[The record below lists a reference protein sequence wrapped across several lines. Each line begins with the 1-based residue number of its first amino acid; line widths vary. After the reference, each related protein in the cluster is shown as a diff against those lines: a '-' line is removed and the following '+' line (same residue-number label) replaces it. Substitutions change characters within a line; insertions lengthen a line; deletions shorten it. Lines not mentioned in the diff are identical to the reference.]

1 MVFLPMNEITA
12 PSKSFRI
19 ALLGNPNTGKTTLFN
34 VLTGLNHRVGNY
46 PGVTVEIK
54 KGSFVHQS
62 NAIEILDIPG
72 TYSLAPR
79 SPDELLSV
87 ELVLGLNPLEKVP
100 DALLVIADASNL
112 ERNLYLATQAFETG
126 LPVILALSMVDLAT
140 ASGVKINFNL
150 LSEKLGIPVVAIHAS
165 KRKGLD
171 ELKNAIVAL
180 QTEKRMPP
188 EPVFSKDVVRCRAK
202 ILSLLGDKGSLFLA
216 GRLLFETDGFLAQQL
231 EQKLSL
237 SLIPA
242 ILECRT
248 ELKTLGI
255 NLVSIEAKSRY
266 AWIRELVQPCISKPE
281 SKVTGFTDRVD
292 RILTHKVFGMFFFFL
307 IMFSMFTAL
316 FVLAKPLMEWIG
328 EGKNLVGQGLESVL
342 PDGMLRSLLVDGLL
356 EGVGGVVVFLPQ
368 IVILFGFLSV
378 LEDCGYMARAAFL
391 MDRVMAKCGLSGK
404 SFIPLLSSVACA
416 VPGVLATRVIEDK
429 RDRLAT
435 ILVAPLMS
443 CSARLPVYV
452 LFIGAF
458 LTEGYGWWFPGIV
471 LFLMYGIGFVTAPL
485 AAMLFKSTILKGKGA
500 PFLMELPVYKT
511 PSFSVV
517 FARVYEASVS
527 FLKRAGT
534 LIAATM
540 VIIWAVLYFP
550 YVSSTGENYPER
562 IAATENKAEQDALL
576 LEWKKNSFLGRV
588 GQSIE
593 PVVKPLGWDWRIG
606 VATLA
611 SFPARE
617 VVVGTLSIVFGLG
630 KDAQDEQQLLEILQK
645 ARWNDD
651 PDQPLLFNVPSALSL
666 MVFFA
671 LCCQCGST
679 LMVIRQETGTWF
691 WPAFTFIYMTSLAY
705 LAAML
710 TFQVG
715 ILFL

>member
-1 MVFLPMNEITA
+1 MHEITA
-12 PSKSFRI
+12 PLKSFRI

-140 ASGVKINFNL
+140 ASGVKIDFKA
-150 LSEKLGIPVVAIHAS
+150 LSEKLGIPVIAIHAS

-171 ELKNAIVAL
+171 ELKNAIVSL
-180 QTEKRMPP
+180 QAEKRMPP
-188 EPVFSKDVVRCRAK
+188 VPVFSQDVVSNRAK
-202 ILSLLGDKGSLFLA
+202 ILGLLGDKGSLFLA

-237 SLIPA
+237 SLTPA
-242 ILECRT
+242 ILESR
-248 ELKTLGI
+248 EALKSLGI

-266 AWIRELVQPCISKPE
+266 TWIREMVQPCVSKPE
-281 SKVTGFTDRVD
+281 GKVTGFTDLVD

-328 EGKNLVGQGLESVL
+328 EAKNFVGQGLESVL

-458 LTEGYGWWFPGIV
+458 LTEGYGWWFPGLV

-517 FARVYEASVS
+517 FARIYEASLS

-540 VIIWAVLYFP
+540 VLIWAVLYFP
-550 YVSSTGENYPER
+550 YISSTGENYPER
-562 IAATENKAEQDALL
+562 IAATEIKAEKDALL
-576 LEWKKNSFLGRV
+576 LEWKKNSYLGRA
-588 GQSIE
+588 GRSIE
-593 PVVKPLGWDWRIG
+593 PMVKPLGWDWRIG

-691 WPAFTFIYMTSLAY
+691 WPAFTFIYMTGLAY
-705 LAAML
+705 IAALL

-715 ILFL
+715 MLFL

>member
-1 MVFLPMNEITA
+1 MHEITA
-12 PSKSFRI
+12 PLKSFRI

-140 ASGVKINFNL
+140 ASGVKIDFKA
-150 LSEKLGIPVVAIHAS
+150 LSEKLGIPVIAIHAS

-171 ELKNAIVAL
+171 ELKNAIVSL

-188 EPVFSKDVVRCRAK
+188 VPVFSQDVVSNRAK
-202 ILSLLGDKGSLFLA
+202 ILGLLGDKGSLFLA

-237 SLIPA
+237 SLTPA
-242 ILECRT
+242 ILESR
-248 ELKTLGI
+248 EALKSLGI

-266 AWIRELVQPCISKPE
+266 AWIREMVQPCVSKPE
-281 SKVTGFTDRVD
+281 GKVTGFTDRVD

-328 EGKNLVGQGLESVL
+328 EGKSLVGQGLESVL
-342 PDGMLRSLLVDGLL
+342 PDGMLRSLLIDGLL

-458 LTEGYGWWFPGIV
+458 LTEGYGWWFPGLV

-500 PFLMELPVYKT
+500 PFLMELPVYKM

-517 FARVYEASVS
+517 FARIYEASLS

-540 VIIWAVLYFP
+540 VLIWAVLYFP

-562 IAATENKAEQDALL
+562 IAATEIKAEQDALL
-576 LEWKKNSFLGRV
+576 LEWKKNSYLGRA
-588 GQSIE
+588 GRSIE
-593 PVVKPLGWDWRIG
+593 PMVKPLGWDWRIG

-691 WPAFTFIYMTSLAY
+691 WPAFTFIYMTGLAY
-705 LAAML
+705 IAALL

-715 ILFL
+715 MLFL

>member
-1 MVFLPMNEITA
+1 MNEIT
-12 PSKSFRI
+12 PPLKSFRI

-62 NAIEILDIPG
+62 CVIEILDIPG

-140 ASGVKINFNL
+140 AAGVQIDFKA

-165 KRKGLD
+165 KRKGLE
-171 ELKNAIVAL
+171 ELKNAIVSL

-188 EPVFSKDVVRCRAK
+188 VPVFSKDVISNRAK
-202 ILSLLGDKGSLFLA
+202 ILGSLGEKGSLFLA
-216 GRLLFETDGFLAQQL
+216 GRLLFETDGFLAKQL

-237 SLIPA
+237 NLTTA
-242 ILECRT
+242 ILESRDA
-248 ELKTLGI
+248 LKSLGI

-266 AWIRELVQPCISKPE
+266 AWIREVVQPCVTKPE
-281 SKVTGFTDRVD
+281 NKVTGFTDKLD
-292 RILTHKVFGMFFFFL
+292 RILTHKVFGMFFFFI

-328 EGKNLVGQGLESVL
+328 EAKNLVGQGLENML
-342 PDGMLRSLLVDGLL
+342 PEGMLRSLLVDGLL

-458 LTEGYGWWFPGIV
+458 LTEGYGWWFPGLV

-485 AAMLFKSTILKGKGA
+485 AAMLFKGTILKGKGA
-500 PFLMELPVYKT
+500 PFLMELPVYKM

-517 FARVYEASVS
+517 FARIYEASLS

-540 VIIWAVLYFP
+540 VLIWAVLYFP

-562 IAATENKAEQDALL
+562 IAATENKEQQDALL
-576 LEWKKNSFLGRV
+576 LEWKKNSFLGRA
-588 GQSIE
+588 GRSIE
-593 PVVKPLGWDWRIG
+593 PIVKPLGWDWRIG

-630 KDAQDEQQLLEILQK
+630 KDAEDEQQLLEILQK
-645 ARWNDD
+645 AHWNDD

-705 LAAML
+705 LAALL

-715 ILFL
+715 MLLL

>member
-1 MVFLPMNEITA
+1 MHEITA
-12 PSKSFRI
+12 PLKSFRI

-140 ASGVKINFNL
+140 ASGVKIDFKA
-150 LSEKLGIPVVAIHAS
+150 LSEKLGIPVIAIHAS

-171 ELKNAIVAL
+171 ELKNAIVSL
-180 QTEKRMPP
+180 QAEKRMPP
-188 EPVFSKDVVRCRAK
+188 VPVFSQDVVSNRAK
-202 ILSLLGDKGSLFLA
+202 ILGLLGDKGSLFLA

-237 SLIPA
+237 SLTPA
-242 ILECRT
+242 ILESR
-248 ELKTLGI
+248 EALKSLGI

-266 AWIRELVQPCISKPE
+266 TWIREMVQPCVSKPE
-281 SKVTGFTDRVD
+281 GKVTGFTDRVD

-328 EGKNLVGQGLESVL
+328 EAKNFVGQGLESVL

-458 LTEGYGWWFPGIV
+458 LTEGYGWWFPGLV

-517 FARVYEASVS
+517 FARIYEASLS

-540 VIIWAVLYFP
+540 VLIWAVLYFP
-550 YVSSTGENYPER
+550 YFSSTGENYPER
-562 IAATENKAEQDALL
+562 IAATEIKAEQDALL
-576 LEWKKNSFLGRV
+576 LEWKKNSYLGRA
-588 GQSIE
+588 GRSIE
-593 PVVKPLGWDWRIG
+593 PMVKPLGWDWRIG

-691 WPAFTFIYMTSLAY
+691 WPAFTFIYMTGLAY
-705 LAAML
+705 IAALL

-715 ILFL
+715 MLFL

>member
-1 MVFLPMNEITA
+1 MHEITA
-12 PSKSFRI
+12 PLKSFRI

-126 LPVILALSMVDLAT
+126 LPVILALSMVDLAN
-140 ASGVKINFNL
+140 ASGVKIDFKK
-150 LSEKLGIPVVAIHAS
+150 LSEKLGIPVIAIHAS

-171 ELKNAIVAL
+171 ELKNAIVSL

-188 EPVFSKDVVRCRAK
+188 VPVFSQDVISNRAK
-202 ILSLLGDKGSLFLA
+202 ILGLLSDKGSLFLA

-237 SLIPA
+237 SLTPA
-242 ILECRT
+242 ILESR
-248 ELKTLGI
+248 EALKSLGI

-266 AWIRELVQPCISKPE
+266 AWIREMVQPCISKPE
-281 SKVTGFTDRVD
+281 GRVTGFTDRVD

-328 EGKNLVGQGLESVL
+328 EGKNLVGQGLENVL

-458 LTEGYGWWFPGIV
+458 LTEGYGWWFPGLV

-517 FARVYEASVS
+517 FARIYEASLS

-540 VIIWAVLYFP
+540 VLIWAVLYFP

-576 LEWKKNSFLGRV
+576 LEWKKNSFLGRA
-588 GQSIE
+588 GRSIE

-630 KDAQDEQQLLEILQK
+630 KDAEDEQQLLEILQK

-691 WPAFTFIYMTSLAY
+691 WPAFTFIYMTGLAY
-705 LAAML
+705 IAALL

-715 ILFL
+715 MLFL

>member
-1 MVFLPMNEITA
+1 
-12 PSKSFRI
+12 
-19 ALLGNPNTGKTTLFN
+19 
-34 VLTGLNHRVGNY
+34 
-46 PGVTVEIK
+46 
-54 KGSFVHQS
+54 
-62 NAIEILDIPG
+62 
-72 TYSLAPR
+72 
-79 SPDELLSV
+79 
-87 ELVLGLNPLEKVP
+87 
-100 DALLVIADASNL
+100 
-112 ERNLYLATQAFETG
+112 
-126 LPVILALSMVDLAT
+126 
-140 ASGVKINFNL
+140 
-150 LSEKLGIPVVAIHAS
+150 
-165 KRKGLD
+165 
-171 ELKNAIVAL
+171 
-180 QTEKRMPP
+180 
-188 EPVFSKDVVRCRAK
+188 
-202 ILSLLGDKGSLFLA
+202 
-216 GRLLFETDGFLAQQL
+216 
-231 EQKLSL
+231 
-237 SLIPA
+237 
-242 ILECRT
+242 
-248 ELKTLGI
+248 
-255 NLVSIEAKSRY
+255 
-266 AWIRELVQPCISKPE
+266 
-281 SKVTGFTDRVD
+281 VD

-328 EGKNLVGQGLESVL
+328 EGKSLVGQGLESVL

-458 LTEGYGWWFPGIV
+458 LTEGYGWWFPGLV

-517 FARVYEASVS
+517 FARIYEASLS

-540 VIIWAVLYFP
+540 VLIWAVLYFP

-562 IAATENKAEQDALL
+562 IAATEIKAEQDALL
-576 LEWKKNSFLGRV
+576 LEWKKNSFLGRA
-588 GQSIE
+588 GRLIE
-593 PVVKPLGWDWRIG
+593 PMVKPLGWDWRIG

-617 VVVGTLSIVFGLG
+617 VVVGTISIVFGLG
-630 KDAQDEQQLLEILQK
+630 KDAEDEQQLLEILQK
-645 ARWNDD
+645 AHWNDD

-691 WPAFTFIYMTSLAY
+691 WPAFTFIYMTGLAY
-705 LAAML
+705 IAALL

-715 ILFL
+715 MLF

>member
-1 MVFLPMNEITA
+1 MHEITA
-12 PSKSFRI
+12 PLKSFRI

-140 ASGVKINFNL
+140 ASGVKIDFKA
-150 LSEKLGIPVVAIHAS
+150 LSEKLGIPVIAIHAS

-171 ELKNAIVAL
+171 ELKNAIVSL

-188 EPVFSKDVVRCRAK
+188 VPVFSQDVISNRAK
-202 ILSLLGDKGSLFLA
+202 ILGLLGDKGSLFLA

-237 SLIPA
+237 SLTPA
-242 ILECRT
+242 ILESR
-248 ELKTLGI
+248 EALKSLGI

-266 AWIRELVQPCISKPE
+266 AWIREMVQPCVSKPE
-281 SKVTGFTDRVD
+281 GKVTGFTDRVD

-328 EGKNLVGQGLESVL
+328 EGKSLVGQGLESVL

-458 LTEGYGWWFPGIV
+458 LTEGYGWWFPGLV

-500 PFLMELPVYKT
+500 PFLMELPVYKM

-517 FARVYEASVS
+517 FARIYEASLS

-540 VIIWAVLYFP
+540 VLIWAVLYFP

-562 IAATENKAEQDALL
+562 IAATEIKAEQDALL
-576 LEWKKNSFLGRV
+576 LEWKKNSYLGRA
-588 GQSIE
+588 GRSIE
-593 PVVKPLGWDWRIG
+593 PMVKPLGWDWRIG

-630 KDAQDEQQLLEILQK
+630 KDAEDEQQLLEILQK

-691 WPAFTFIYMTSLAY
+691 WPAFTFIYMTGLAY
-705 LAAML
+705 IAALL

-715 ILFL
+715 MLFL

>member
-1 MVFLPMNEITA
+1 MHEITA
-12 PSKSFRI
+12 PLKSFRI

-126 LPVILALSMVDLAT
+126 LPVILALSMVDLAN
-140 ASGVKINFNL
+140 ASGVKIDFKK
-150 LSEKLGIPVVAIHAS
+150 LSEKLGIPVIAIHAS

-171 ELKNAIVAL
+171 ELKNAIVSL
-180 QTEKRMPP
+180 QAEKRMPP
-188 EPVFSKDVVRCRAK
+188 VPVFSQDVVSNRAK
-202 ILSLLGDKGSLFLA
+202 ILGLLGDKGSLFLA

-237 SLIPA
+237 SLTPA
-242 ILECRT
+242 ILESR
-248 ELKTLGI
+248 EALKSLGI

-266 AWIRELVQPCISKPE
+266 TWIREMVQPCVSKPE
-281 SKVTGFTDRVD
+281 GKVTGFTDRVD

-328 EGKNLVGQGLESVL
+328 EGKSLVGQGLESVL

-458 LTEGYGWWFPGIV
+458 LTEGYGWWFPGLV

-517 FARVYEASVS
+517 FARIYEASLS

-540 VIIWAVLYFP
+540 VLIWAVLYFP
-550 YVSSTGENYPER
+550 YISSTGENYPER
-562 IAATENKAEQDALL
+562 IAATEIKAEQDALL
-576 LEWKKNSFLGRV
+576 LEWKKNSYLGRA
-588 GQSIE
+588 GRSIE
-593 PVVKPLGWDWRIG
+593 PMVKPLGWDWRIG

-691 WPAFTFIYMTSLAY
+691 WPAFTFIYMTGLAY
-705 LAAML
+705 IAALL

-715 ILFL
+715 MLFL

>member
-1 MVFLPMNEITA
+1 
-12 PSKSFRI
+12 
-19 ALLGNPNTGKTTLFN
+19 
-34 VLTGLNHRVGNY
+34 VGNY

-140 ASGVKINFNL
+140 ASGVKIDFKK
-150 LSEKLGIPVVAIHAS
+150 LSEKLGIPVIAIHAS

-171 ELKNAIVAL
+171 ELKNAIVSL

-188 EPVFSKDVVRCRAK
+188 VPVFSQDVISNRAK
-202 ILSLLGDKGSLFLA
+202 ILSILGDKGSLFLA

-237 SLIPA
+237 SLTPA
-242 ILECRT
+242 ILESR
-248 ELKTLGI
+248 EALKSLGI

-266 AWIRELVQPCISKPE
+266 AWIREMVQPCITKPE
-281 SKVTGFTDRVD
+281 SKLTGFTDRVD

-328 EGKNLVGQGLESVL
+328 EGKSLVGQGLESVL

-458 LTEGYGWWFPGIV
+458 LTEGYGWWFPGLV

-517 FARVYEASVS
+517 FARIYEASLS

-540 VIIWAVLYFP
+540 VLIWAVLYFP

-562 IAATENKAEQDALL
+562 IAATEIKAEQDALL
-576 LEWKKNSFLGRV
+576 LEWKKNSFLGRA
-588 GQSIE
+588 GRSIE

-617 VVVGTLSIVFGLG
+617 VVVGTMSIVFGLG
-630 KDAQDEQQLLEILQK
+630 KDAEDEQQLLEILQK
-645 ARWNDD
+645 AHWNDD

-691 WPAFTFIYMTSLAY
+691 WPAFTFIYMTGLAY
-705 LAAML
+705 IAALL

-715 ILFL
+715 MLF

>member
-1 MVFLPMNEITA
+1 
-12 PSKSFRI
+12 
-19 ALLGNPNTGKTTLFN
+19 
-34 VLTGLNHRVGNY
+34 
-46 PGVTVEIK
+46 
-54 KGSFVHQS
+54 
-62 NAIEILDIPG
+62 
-72 TYSLAPR
+72 
-79 SPDELLSV
+79 
-87 ELVLGLNPLEKVP
+87 LVLGLNPLEKVP

-126 LPVILALSMVDLAT
+126 LPVILALSMVDLAN
-140 ASGVKINFNL
+140 ASGVKIDFKK
-150 LSEKLGIPVVAIHAS
+150 LSEKLGIPVIAIHAS

-171 ELKNAIVAL
+171 ELKNAIVSL
-180 QTEKRMPP
+180 QAEKRMPP
-188 EPVFSKDVVRCRAK
+188 VPVFSQDVVSNRAK
-202 ILSLLGDKGSLFLA
+202 ILGLLGDKGSLFLA

-237 SLIPA
+237 SLTPA
-242 ILECRT
+242 ILESR
-248 ELKTLGI
+248 EALKSLGI

-266 AWIRELVQPCISKPE
+266 TWIREMVQPCVSKPE
-281 SKVTGFTDRVD
+281 GKVTGFTDRVD

-328 EGKNLVGQGLESVL
+328 EAKNFVGQGLESVL

-458 LTEGYGWWFPGIV
+458 LTEGYGWWFPGLV

-517 FARVYEASVS
+517 FARIYEASLS

-540 VIIWAVLYFP
+540 VLIWAVLYFP
-550 YVSSTGENYPER
+550 YISSTGENYPER
-562 IAATENKAEQDALL
+562 IAATEIKAEQDALL
-576 LEWKKNSFLGRV
+576 LEWKKNSYLGRA
-588 GQSIE
+588 GRSIE
-593 PVVKPLGWDWRIG
+593 PMVKPLGWDWRIG

-691 WPAFTFIYMTSLAY
+691 WPAFTFIYMTGLAY
-705 LAAML
+705 IAALL

-715 ILFL
+715 MLFL

>member
-1 MVFLPMNEITA
+1 MVFLPMHEITA
-12 PSKSFRI
+12 PLKSFRI

-140 ASGVKINFNL
+140 ASGVKIDFKA
-150 LSEKLGIPVVAIHAS
+150 LSEKLGIPVIAIHAS

-171 ELKNAIVAL
+171 ELKNAIVSL

-188 EPVFSKDVVRCRAK
+188 VPVFSQDVVSNRAK
-202 ILSLLGDKGSLFLA
+202 ILGLLGDKGSLFLA

-237 SLIPA
+237 SLTPA
-242 ILECRT
+242 ILESR
-248 ELKTLGI
+248 EALKSLGI

-266 AWIRELVQPCISKPE
+266 AWIREMVQPCVSKPE
-281 SKVTGFTDRVD
+281 GKVTGFTDRVD

-328 EGKNLVGQGLESVL
+328 EGKSLVGQGLESVL
-342 PDGMLRSLLVDGLL
+342 PDGMLRSLLIDGLL

-458 LTEGYGWWFPGIV
+458 LTEGYGWWFPGLV

-500 PFLMELPVYKT
+500 PFLMELPVYKM

-517 FARVYEASVS
+517 FARIYEASLS

-540 VIIWAVLYFP
+540 VLIWAVLYFP

-562 IAATENKAEQDALL
+562 IAATEIKAEQDALL
-576 LEWKKNSFLGRV
+576 LEWKKNSFLGRA
-588 GQSIE
+588 GRLIE

-630 KDAQDEQQLLEILQK
+630 KDAEDEQQLLEILQK

-691 WPAFTFIYMTSLAY
+691 WPAFTFIYMTGLAY
-705 LAAML
+705 IAALL

-715 ILFL
+715 MLFL

>member
-1 MVFLPMNEITA
+1 MHEITA
-12 PSKSFRI
+12 PLKSFRI

-140 ASGVKINFNL
+140 ASGVKIDFKK
-150 LSEKLGIPVVAIHAS
+150 LSEKLGIPVIAIHAS

-171 ELKNAIVAL
+171 ELKNAIVSL
-180 QTEKRMPP
+180 QAEKRMPP
-188 EPVFSKDVVRCRAK
+188 VPVFSQDVVSNRAK
-202 ILSLLGDKGSLFLA
+202 ILGLLGDKGSLFLA

-237 SLIPA
+237 SLTPA
-242 ILECRT
+242 ILESR
-248 ELKTLGI
+248 EALKSLGI

-266 AWIRELVQPCISKPE
+266 TWIREMVQPCVSKPE
-281 SKVTGFTDRVD
+281 GKVTGFTDRVD

-328 EGKNLVGQGLESVL
+328 EAKNFVGQGLESVL

-458 LTEGYGWWFPGIV
+458 LTEGYGWWFPGLV

-517 FARVYEASVS
+517 FARIYEASLS

-540 VIIWAVLYFP
+540 VLIWAVLYFP
-550 YVSSTGENYPER
+550 YISSTGENYPER
-562 IAATENKAEQDALL
+562 IAATEIKAEQDALL
-576 LEWKKNSFLGRV
+576 LEWKKNSYLGRA
-588 GQSIE
+588 GRSIE
-593 PVVKPLGWDWRIG
+593 PMVKPLGWDWRIG

-691 WPAFTFIYMTSLAY
+691 WPAFTFIYMTGLAY
-705 LAAML
+705 IAALL

-715 ILFL
+715 MLFL

>member
-1 MVFLPMNEITA
+1 MNEITA
-12 PSKSFRI
+12 PINPLRI

-54 KGSFVHQS
+54 KGSFVHQ
-62 NAIEILDIPG
+62 ACVIEILDIPG

-126 LPVILALSMVDLAT
+126 LPVILALSMVDLAI
-140 ASGVKINFNL
+140 ASGMKIDFKL
-150 LSEKLGIPVVAIHAS
+150 LSEKLGIPVIAIHAS
-165 KRKGLD
+165 KRKGLE

-180 QTEKRMPP
+180 HTEKCMPH
-188 EPVFSKDVVRCRAK
+188 EPVFSKDVIRCRAS
-202 ILSLLGDKGSLFLA
+202 ILGLLGDKGSLFLA

-237 SLIPA
+237 SLTPA
-242 ILECRT
+242 ILESRQV
-248 ELKTLGI
+248 LKSLGI

-266 AWIRELVQPCISKPE
+266 AWIRELVQPCVSKPE

-316 FVLAKPLMEWIG
+316 FVLAKPVMEWIG
-328 EGKNLVGQGLESVL
+328 EGKNLIGQGLESVL

-368 IVILFGFLSV
+368 IIILFGFLSV

-500 PFLMELPVYKT
+500 PFLMELPVYKL

-540 VIIWAVLYFP
+540 VLIWAVLYFP

-562 IAATENKAEQDALL
+562 IAATENKAQQDALL
-576 LEWKKNSFLGRV
+576 LEWKKNSFLGRA

-593 PVVKPLGWDWRIG
+593 PMVKPLGWDWRIG

-630 KDAQDEQQLLEILQK
+630 KDAQDEQQLLKILQK

-705 LAAML
+705 IAALL

-715 ILFL
+715 MLFL

>member
-1 MVFLPMNEITA
+1 
-12 PSKSFRI
+12 
-19 ALLGNPNTGKTTLFN
+19 
-34 VLTGLNHRVGNY
+34 
-46 PGVTVEIK
+46 
-54 KGSFVHQS
+54 
-62 NAIEILDIPG
+62 
-72 TYSLAPR
+72 
-79 SPDELLSV
+79 
-87 ELVLGLNPLEKVP
+87 
-100 DALLVIADASNL
+100 
-112 ERNLYLATQAFETG
+112 
-126 LPVILALSMVDLAT
+126 
-140 ASGVKINFNL
+140 
-150 LSEKLGIPVVAIHAS
+150 
-165 KRKGLD
+165 LD
-171 ELKNAIVAL
+171 ELKNAIVSL
-180 QTEKRMPP
+180 QAEKRMPP
-188 EPVFSKDVVRCRAK
+188 VPVFSQDVVSNRAK
-202 ILSLLGDKGSLFLA
+202 ILGLLGDKGSLFLA

-237 SLIPA
+237 SLTPA
-242 ILECRT
+242 ILESR
-248 ELKTLGI
+248 EALKSLGI

-266 AWIRELVQPCISKPE
+266 TWIREMVQPCVSKPE
-281 SKVTGFTDRVD
+281 GKVTGFTDLVD

-328 EGKNLVGQGLESVL
+328 EAKNFVGQGLESVL

-458 LTEGYGWWFPGIV
+458 LTEGYGWWFPGLV

-517 FARVYEASVS
+517 FARIYEASLS

-540 VIIWAVLYFP
+540 VLIWAVLYFP
-550 YVSSTGENYPER
+550 YISSTGENYPER
-562 IAATENKAEQDALL
+562 IAATEIKAEQDALL
-576 LEWKKNSFLGRV
+576 LEWKKNSYLGRA
-588 GQSIE
+588 GRSIE
-593 PVVKPLGWDWRIG
+593 PMVKPLGWDWRIG

-645 ARWNDD
+645 AHWNDD

-691 WPAFTFIYMTSLAY
+691 WPAFTFIYMTGLAY
-705 LAAML
+705 IAALL

-715 ILFL
+715 MLFL

>member
-1 MVFLPMNEITA
+1 
-12 PSKSFRI
+12 
-19 ALLGNPNTGKTTLFN
+19 
-34 VLTGLNHRVGNY
+34 
-46 PGVTVEIK
+46 
-54 KGSFVHQS
+54 
-62 NAIEILDIPG
+62 
-72 TYSLAPR
+72 
-79 SPDELLSV
+79 
-87 ELVLGLNPLEKVP
+87 
-100 DALLVIADASNL
+100 
-112 ERNLYLATQAFETG
+112 LATQAFETG

-140 ASGVKINFNL
+140 AGGVQINFKA
-150 LSEKLGIPVVAIHAS
+150 LSEKLGIPVVPIHAS
-165 KRKGLD
+165 KRKGVD
-171 ELKNAIVAL
+171 ELKNAIVSL
-180 QTEKRMPP
+180 QTEKCMPP
-188 EPVFSKDVVRCRAK
+188 VPLFLPEVINNREK
-202 ILSLLGDKGSLFLA
+202 ILGLLGDKGSLFLA

-231 EQKLSL
+231 ERKLALSL
-237 SLIPA
+237 APA
-242 ILECRT
+242 ILEGRKAL
-248 ELKTLGI
+248 ESVGI

-266 AWIRELVQPCISKPE
+266 SWIRELVQPCIRKPE
-281 SKVTGFTDRVD
+281 NKVTGFTDRVD
-292 RILTHKVFGMFFFFL
+292 RILTHKVLGMFFFFL
-307 IMFSMFTAL
+307 IMFLMFTAL

-328 EGKNLVGQGLESVL
+328 EGKNFVGQGLESLL
-342 PDGMLRSLLVDGLL
+342 PEGMFRSLLVDGLL

-368 IVILFGFLSV
+368 IVILFGFLSI

-458 LTEGYGWWFPGIV
+458 LTEGYGWWFPGFV
-471 LFLMYGIGFVTAPL
+471 LFLMYGIGFITAPI

-500 PFLMELPVYKT
+500 PFLMELPVYKM
-511 PSFSVV
+511 PSFTVV
-517 FARVYEASVS
+517 FARIYEASLS

-540 VIIWAVLYFP
+540 VLIWAVLYFP
-550 YVSSTGENYPER
+550 YVSSTGENYPEL
-562 IAATENKAEQDALL
+562 IAATENKEQQDALL
-576 LEWKKNSFLGRV
+576 LDWKKNSFLGRV
-588 GQSIE
+588 GRSIE

-617 VVVGTLSIVFGLG
+617 VVVGTLGIVFGLG
-630 KDAQDEQQLLEILQK
+630 KDTQDEQQLLEILQK
-645 ARWNDD
+645 AHWNDD
-651 PDQPLLFNVPSALSL
+651 PDQPLLFKVPSALSL

-679 LMVIRQETGTWF
+679 LMVIRQETGTWL
-691 WPAFTFIYMTSLAY
+691 WPAFTFVYMTSLAY
-705 LAAML
+705 LAALL
-710 TFQVG
+710 TF
-715 ILFL
+715 

>member
-1 MVFLPMNEITA
+1 MHEITA
-12 PSKSFRI
+12 PLKSFRI

-140 ASGVKINFNL
+140 ASGVKIDFKA
-150 LSEKLGIPVVAIHAS
+150 LSEKLGIPVIAIHAS

-171 ELKNAIVAL
+171 ELKNAIVSL

-188 EPVFSKDVVRCRAK
+188 VPVFSQDVVSNRAK
-202 ILSLLGDKGSLFLA
+202 ILGLLGDKGSLFLA

-237 SLIPA
+237 SLTPA
-242 ILECRT
+242 ILESR
-248 ELKTLGI
+248 EALKSLGI

-266 AWIRELVQPCISKPE
+266 AWIREMVQPCVSKPE
-281 SKVTGFTDRVD
+281 GKVTGFTDRVD

-328 EGKNLVGQGLESVL
+328 EGKSLVGQGLESVL

-458 LTEGYGWWFPGIV
+458 LTEGYGWWFPGLV

-500 PFLMELPVYKT
+500 PFLMELPVYKM

-517 FARVYEASVS
+517 FARIYEASLS

-540 VIIWAVLYFP
+540 VLIWAVLYFP

-562 IAATENKAEQDALL
+562 IAATEIKAEQDALL
-576 LEWKKNSFLGRV
+576 LEWKKNSYLGRA
-588 GQSIE
+588 GRSIE
-593 PVVKPLGWDWRIG
+593 PMVKPLGWDWRIG

-691 WPAFTFIYMTSLAY
+691 WPAFTFIYMTGLAY
-705 LAAML
+705 IAALL

-715 ILFL
+715 MLFL

>member
-1 MVFLPMNEITA
+1 MHEITA
-12 PSKSFRI
+12 PLKSFRI

-140 ASGVKINFNL
+140 ASGVKIDFKA
-150 LSEKLGIPVVAIHAS
+150 LSEKLGIPVIAIHAS

-171 ELKNAIVAL
+171 ELKNAIVSL
-180 QTEKRMPP
+180 QAEKRMPP
-188 EPVFSKDVVRCRAK
+188 VPVFSQDVVSNRAK
-202 ILSLLGDKGSLFLA
+202 ILGLLGDKGSLFLA

-237 SLIPA
+237 SLTPA
-242 ILECRT
+242 ILESR
-248 ELKTLGI
+248 EALKSLGI

-266 AWIRELVQPCISKPE
+266 TWIREMVQPCVSKPE
-281 SKVTGFTDRVD
+281 GKVTGFTDRVD

-328 EGKNLVGQGLESVL
+328 EAKNFVGQGLESVL

-458 LTEGYGWWFPGIV
+458 LTEGYGWWFPGLV

-500 PFLMELPVYKT
+500 PFLMELPVYKM

-517 FARVYEASVS
+517 FARIYEASLS

-540 VIIWAVLYFP
+540 VLIWAVLYFP
-550 YVSSTGENYPER
+550 YFSSTGENYPER
-562 IAATENKAEQDALL
+562 IAATEIKAEQDVLL
-576 LEWKKNSFLGRV
+576 LEWKKNSYLGRA
-588 GQSIE
+588 GRSIE
-593 PVVKPLGWDWRIG
+593 PMVKPLGWDWRIG

-691 WPAFTFIYMTSLAY
+691 WPAFTFIYMTGLAY
-705 LAAML
+705 IAALL

-715 ILFL
+715 MLFL

>member
-1 MVFLPMNEITA
+1 MHEITA
-12 PSKSFRI
+12 PLKSFRI

-126 LPVILALSMVDLAT
+126 LPVILALSMVDLAN
-140 ASGVKINFNL
+140 ASGVKIDFKK
-150 LSEKLGIPVVAIHAS
+150 LSEKLGIPVIAIHAS

-171 ELKNAIVAL
+171 ELKNAIVSL
-180 QTEKRMPP
+180 QAEKRMPP
-188 EPVFSKDVVRCRAK
+188 VPVFSQDVVSNRAK
-202 ILSLLGDKGSLFLA
+202 ILGLLGDKGSLFLA

-237 SLIPA
+237 SLTPA
-242 ILECRT
+242 ILESR
-248 ELKTLGI
+248 EALKSLGI

-266 AWIRELVQPCISKPE
+266 TWIREMVQPCVSKPE
-281 SKVTGFTDRVD
+281 GKVTGFTDRVD

-328 EGKNLVGQGLESVL
+328 EAKNFVGQGLESVL

-458 LTEGYGWWFPGIV
+458 LTEGYGWWFPGLV

-517 FARVYEASVS
+517 FARIYEASLS

-540 VIIWAVLYFP
+540 VLIWAVLYFP
-550 YVSSTGENYPER
+550 YISSTGENYPER
-562 IAATENKAEQDALL
+562 IAATEIKAEQDALL
-576 LEWKKNSFLGRV
+576 LEWKKNSYLGRA
-588 GQSIE
+588 GRSIE
-593 PVVKPLGWDWRIG
+593 PMVKPLGWDWRIG

-691 WPAFTFIYMTSLAY
+691 WPAFTFIYMTGLAY
-705 LAAML
+705 IAALL

-715 ILFL
+715 MLFL

>member
-1 MVFLPMNEITA
+1 MHEITA
-12 PSKSFRI
+12 PLKSFRI

-140 ASGVKINFNL
+140 ASGVKIDFKA
-150 LSEKLGIPVVAIHAS
+150 LSEKLGIPVIAIHAS

-171 ELKNAIVAL
+171 ELKNAIVSL
-180 QTEKRMPP
+180 QAEKRMPP
-188 EPVFSKDVVRCRAK
+188 VPVFSQDVVSNRAK
-202 ILSLLGDKGSLFLA
+202 ILGLLGDKGSLFLA

-237 SLIPA
+237 SLTPA
-242 ILECRT
+242 ILESR
-248 ELKTLGI
+248 EALKSLGI

-266 AWIRELVQPCISKPE
+266 TWIREMVQPCVSKPE
-281 SKVTGFTDRVD
+281 GKVTGFTDRVD

-328 EGKNLVGQGLESVL
+328 EAKNFVGQGLESVL

-458 LTEGYGWWFPGIV
+458 LTEGYGWWFPGLV

-517 FARVYEASVS
+517 FARIYEASLS

-540 VIIWAVLYFP
+540 VLIWAVLYFP
-550 YVSSTGENYPER
+550 YISSTGENYPER
-562 IAATENKAEQDALL
+562 IAATEIKAEQDALL
-576 LEWKKNSFLGRV
+576 LEWKKNSYLGRA
-588 GQSIE
+588 GRSIE
-593 PVVKPLGWDWRIG
+593 PMVKPLGWDWRIG

-691 WPAFTFIYMTSLAY
+691 WPAFTFIYMTGLAY
-705 LAAML
+705 IAALL

-715 ILFL
+715 MLFL

>member
-1 MVFLPMNEITA
+1 MVFLPMHEITA
-12 PSKSFRI
+12 PLKSFRI

-126 LPVILALSMVDLAT
+126 LPVILALSMVDLAN
-140 ASGVKINFNL
+140 ASGVKIDFKK
-150 LSEKLGIPVVAIHAS
+150 LSEKLGIPVIAIHAS

-171 ELKNAIVAL
+171 ELKNAIVSL
-180 QTEKRMPP
+180 QAEKRMPP
-188 EPVFSKDVVRCRAK
+188 VPVFSQDVVSNRAK
-202 ILSLLGDKGSLFLA
+202 ILGLLGDKGSLFLA

-237 SLIPA
+237 SLTPA
-242 ILECRT
+242 ILESR
-248 ELKTLGI
+248 EALKSLGI

-266 AWIRELVQPCISKPE
+266 TWIREMVQPCVSKPE
-281 SKVTGFTDRVD
+281 GKVTGFTDRVD

-328 EGKNLVGQGLESVL
+328 EAKNFVGQGLESVL

-458 LTEGYGWWFPGIV
+458 LTEGYGWWFPGLV

-517 FARVYEASVS
+517 FARIYEASLS

-540 VIIWAVLYFP
+540 VLIWAVLYFP
-550 YVSSTGENYPER
+550 YISSTGENYPER
-562 IAATENKAEQDALL
+562 IAATEIKAEQDALL
-576 LEWKKNSFLGRV
+576 LEWKKNSYLGRA
-588 GQSIE
+588 GRSIE
-593 PVVKPLGWDWRIG
+593 PMVKPLGWDWRIG

-691 WPAFTFIYMTSLAY
+691 WPAFTFIYMTGLAY
-705 LAAML
+705 IAALL

-715 ILFL
+715 MLFL

>member
-1 MVFLPMNEITA
+1 MHEITA
-12 PSKSFRI
+12 PLKSFRI

-140 ASGVKINFNL
+140 ASGVKIDFKA
-150 LSEKLGIPVVAIHAS
+150 LSEKLGIPVIAIHAS

-171 ELKNAIVAL
+171 ELKNAIVSL

-188 EPVFSKDVVRCRAK
+188 VPVFSQDVISNRAK
-202 ILSLLGDKGSLFLA
+202 ILGLLGDKGSLFLA

-231 EQKLSL
+231 ERKLSL
-237 SLIPA
+237 SLTPA
-242 ILECRT
+242 ILESR
-248 ELKTLGI
+248 EALKSLGI

-266 AWIRELVQPCISKPE
+266 AWIREMVQPCVSKPE

-307 IMFSMFTAL
+307 IMFSMFTGL

-328 EGKNLVGQGLESVL
+328 EAKNLVGQGLESVL

-458 LTEGYGWWFPGIV
+458 LTEGYGWWFPGLV

-517 FARVYEASVS
+517 FARIYEASFS

-540 VIIWAVLYFP
+540 VLIWAVLYFP

-562 IAATENKAEQDALL
+562 IAATENKEQQDALL
-576 LEWKKNSFLGRV
+576 LEWKKNSYLGRA
-588 GQSIE
+588 GRSIE
-593 PVVKPLGWDWRIG
+593 PMVKPLGWDWRIG

-691 WPAFTFIYMTSLAY
+691 WPAFTFIYMTGLAY
-705 LAAML
+705 IAALL

-715 ILFL
+715 MLFL

>member
-1 MVFLPMNEITA
+1 MNEIT
-12 PSKSFRI
+12 PPLKSFRI

-54 KGSFVHQS
+54 KGSFVHKS
-62 NAIEILDIPG
+62 CVIEILDIPG

-140 ASGVKINFNL
+140 AAGVQIDFKA

-165 KRKGLD
+165 KRKGLE
-171 ELKNAIVAL
+171 ELKNAIVSL

-188 EPVFSKDVVRCRAK
+188 VPVFSKDVISNRAK
-202 ILSLLGDKGSLFLA
+202 ILGSLGEKGSLFLA
-216 GRLLFETDGFLAQQL
+216 GRLLFETDGFLAKQL

-237 SLIPA
+237 NLTTA
-242 ILECRT
+242 ILESRDA
-248 ELKTLGI
+248 LKSLGI

-266 AWIRELVQPCISKPE
+266 AWIREVVQPCVTKPE
-281 SKVTGFTDRVD
+281 NKVTGFTDKVD
-292 RILTHKVFGMFFFFL
+292 RILTHKVFGMFFFFI

-328 EGKNLVGQGLESVL
+328 EAKNLVGQGLENML
-342 PDGMLRSLLVDGLL
+342 PEGMLRSLLVDGLL

-458 LTEGYGWWFPGIV
+458 LTEGYGWWFPGLV

-500 PFLMELPVYKT
+500 PFLMELPVYKM

-517 FARVYEASVS
+517 FARIYEASLS

-540 VIIWAVLYFP
+540 VLIWAVLYFP

-562 IAATENKAEQDALL
+562 IAATENKEQQDALL
-576 LEWKKNSFLGRV
+576 LEWKKNSFLGRA
-588 GQSIE
+588 GRSIE
-593 PVVKPLGWDWRIG
+593 PIVKPLGWDWRIG

-630 KDAQDEQQLLEILQK
+630 KDAEDEQQLLEILQK
-645 ARWNDD
+645 AHWNDD

-705 LAAML
+705 LAALL

-715 ILFL
+715 MLLL

>member
-1 MVFLPMNEITA
+1 MNENNSQ
-12 PSKSFRI
+12 SKTYRI

-54 KGSFVHQS
+54 KGSFVHKS
-62 NAIEILDIPG
+62 TVIEILDIPG

-87 ELVLGLNPLEKVP
+87 ELVLGLNPMEKMP
-100 DALLVIADASNL
+100 DALLVLADASNL

-140 ASGVKINFNL
+140 AAGMEIDFGA
-150 LSEKLGIPVVAIHAS
+150 LSKKLGIPVVAIHAS
-165 KRKGLD
+165 KHKGLE
-171 ELKNAIVAL
+171 ELKDAINL
-180 QTEKRMPP
+180 SQSEKRLPNSP
-188 EPVFSKDVVRCRAK
+188 LFSELIESCRGK
-202 ILSLLGDKGSLFLA
+202 ILGLLGNKGSRFLA

-237 SLIPA
+237 SLSA
-242 ILECRT
+242 SILENRQV
-248 ELKTLGI
+248 LKSSGI
-255 NLVSIEAKSRY
+255 NLVSIEAKCRY
-266 AWIRELVQPCISKPE
+266 AWIHELVQPCIRKPGN
-281 SKVTGFTDRVD
+281 KTVGFTDKVD
-292 RILTHKVFGMFFFFL
+292 RILTHKVYGMLFFFL
-307 IMFSMFTAL
+307 IMFLMFTAL
-316 FVLAKPLMEWIG
+316 FILAKPLMEWIG
-328 EGKNLVGQGLESVL
+328 AGKDFLGESFESFL
-342 PDGMLRSLLVDGLL
+342 PDGMLRSLLVEGLL

-368 IVILFGFLSV
+368 IIILFGFLSI

-458 LTEGYGWWFPGIV
+458 LTDGYPIWFPGMM
-471 LFLMYGIGFVTAPL
+471 LFLMYCVGFITAPI
-485 AAMLFKSTILKGKGA
+485 AATLFKSTILKGKGA
-500 PFLMELPVYKT
+500 PFLMELPVYKM
-511 PSFSVV
+511 PSLRVV
-517 FARVYEASVS
+517 FARIYEASLS

-550 YVSSTGENYPER
+550 CVSPTGENYPEL
-562 IAATENKAEQDALL
+562 IAQTENKAEQDALL
-576 LEWKKNSFLGRV
+576 LQWKKNSFLGRA
-588 GQSIE
+588 GHLIE
-593 PVVKPLGWDWRIG
+593 PIVKPLGWDWRIG

-630 KDAQDEQQLLEILQK
+630 KDSKDEEQLQEILPK
-645 ARWNDD
+645 VHWNDD
-651 PDQPLLFNVPSALSL
+651 PDQPLLFNIPAALSI

-679 LMVIRQETGTWF
+679 LMVIRQETGSWY
-691 WPAFTFIYMTSLAY
+691 WPAFTFLYMTGLAY
-705 LAAML
+705 LAALL
-710 TFQVG
+710 TFQLG
-715 ILFL
+715 MLFL